1 MTKQADLQEDSTL
14 ITEMYESW
22 KKGNNVV
29 LAIRRSRD
37 ESKVKV
43 FFANLYYLMIRKFV
57 NKDMPVGGCDCYLI
71 DRKVIEVLKLLDEK
85 NSSLTLQVMWAGFRT
100 EKIYFDR
107 KNREIGKSRW
117 TLAKKFKL
125 VMDSMMSFSY
135 APIRFMTYVG
145 ILFDVFAFIML
156 VSVLVEYFTE
166 QVPIA
171 GWSSLMCVVLF
182 SAGLILSMLGMLGEY
197 LWRTL
202 DASRKRPPFIIE
214 ETIDSTIQKK
224 DQEKSNE

>member
-1 MTKQADLQEDSTL
+1 
-14 ITEMYESW
+14 
-22 KKGNNVV
+22 
-29 LAIRRSRD
+29 
-37 ESKVKV
+37 
-43 FFANLYYLMIRKFV
+43 
-57 NKDMPVGGCDCYLI
+57 
-71 DRKVIEVLKLLDEK
+71 
-85 NSSLTLQVMWAGFRT
+85 
-100 EKIYFDR
+100 
-107 KNREIGKSRW
+107 
-117 TLAKKFKL
+117 
-125 VMDSMMSFSY
+125 MSFSY

-156 VSVLVEYFTE
+156 ISVLVEYFTQ

-214 ETIDSTIQKK
+214 ETIDSTIQKME
-224 DQEKSNE
+224 QEKSNE